1 MAEKWTAEKVRQ
13 IQLLA
18 EDAISLNTPI
28 FSEWGD
34 ELDELQD
41 TIADDAPS
49 PEELAI
55 RQDRVA
61 LIDRYLKQYL
71 TEREAKILRLRF
83 GFEDDGVCYTL
94 DEIGEV
100 FGLTRERIRQLE
112 ARALRK
118 LRCRFAKNHIKSE
131 DI

>member
-1 MAEKWTAEKVRQ
+1 LAEKWTAEKVER

-18 EDAISLNTPI
+18 ADAISLNSPI

-34 ELDELQD
+34 EIDELQD
-41 TIADDAPS
+41 TIEDDAPS
-49 PEELAI
+49 PEELI
-55 RQDRVA
+55 IQQDRAA

-83 GFEDDGVCYTL
+83 GFEDDGICYTL
-94 DEIGEV
+94 NEIAEM

-112 ARALRK
+112 AKALRK
-118 LRCRFAKNHIKSE
+118 LRNRFAKNHIKSE

>member
-1 MAEKWTAEKVRQ
+1 MTEKWTAEKVER

-34 ELDELQD
+34 EIDELQD
-41 TIADDAPS
+41 TIADDVPS

-55 RQDRVA
+55 QQDRVA

-94 DEIGEV
+94 NEIAEM

-112 ARALRK
+112 AKALRK

-131 DI
+131 DL

>member
-1 MAEKWTAEKVRQ
+1 MA
-13 IQLLA
+13 
-18 EDAISLNTPI
+18 DAISLNTPI

-34 ELDELQD
+34 EIDELQD

-55 RQDRVA
+55 REDRVA

-112 ARALRK
+112 AKALRK